1 MLRKSA
7 RSEKAE
13 TKVEVQIKN
22 VSSSLNL
29 DLDLSLPHLLRPCW
43 SNAPGSLAAKTIEPG
58 LFMNNP
64 G

>member
-7 RSEKAE
+7 SSEKAE

-29 DLDLSLPHLLRPCW
+29 AQPT
-43 SNAPGSLAAKTIEPG
+43 SLAAALLE
-58 LFMNNP
+58 
-64 G
+64 

>member
-13 TKVEVQIKN
+13 TKVEVQIKK

-29 DLDLSLPHLLRPCW
+29 DLSLPRLLQSCW
-43 SNAPGSLAAKTIEPG
+43 SNAPGPLAAKAI
-58 LFMNNP
+58 
-64 G
+64 